1 MKIII
6 LSLPRGSEKL
16 SDSSKFAQQESAGAG
31 LDAAGACCPQ
41 PTCEMPASVR
51 HCSAVPGSSSRPPD
65 IGPRVELITDLGDFS
80 SVTATFSPYQLPSS
94 RVPVGAVRRDVASL
108 AACPSPLPG
117 RASHSFLSFTAS
129 GFRCLRP
136 LGFQGAPFCASE
148 DLGG

>member
-31 LDAAGACCPQ
+31 LDAAGAAGAGRPQ
-41 PTCEMPASVR
+41 PTYEMPASVR

-94 RVPVGAVRRDVASL
+94 RVPVGAVR
-108 AACPSPLPG
+108 
-117 RASHSFLSFTAS
+117 
-129 GFRCLRP
+129 
-136 LGFQGAPFCASE
+136 
-148 DLGG
+148 